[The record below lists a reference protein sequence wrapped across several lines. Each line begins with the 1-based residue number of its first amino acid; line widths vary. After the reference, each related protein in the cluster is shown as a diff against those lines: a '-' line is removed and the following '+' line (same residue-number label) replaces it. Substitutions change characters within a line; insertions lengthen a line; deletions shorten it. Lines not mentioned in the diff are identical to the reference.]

1 MNKLTVI
8 VSGVGFGLIGFAFGV
23 KRGHKL
29 GRDSVKEN
37 AKDFDQADVE
47 ALVRETDDLI
57 SELNEKKSEKDKDE
71 PPKTEKEILE
81 TKDLKEDEYVPYYKP
96 EEVAAME
103 KKWDKA
109 EDFDKISV
117 EFLDEE
123 DEDDDDGAEEAEEE
137 MIRERDA
144 VELYLEE
151 NPEPHLITGDQ
162 YFENEFLF
170 DQESWTYYKH
180 DDIVVDFHNNIITDP
195 YEIIADLSGQLENE
209 EDDSVI
215 YIRNADRNIEIELI
229 LDIEPYA
236 ESYAYKRQKLQEMA
250 AAGRLNGES

>member
-1 MNKLTVI
+1 MKKMTVI
-8 VSGVGFGLIGFAFGV
+8 VSGVGFGLIGFAFGT
-23 KRGHKL
+23 KYGYKL
-29 GRDSVKEN
+29 GQASM
-37 AKDFDQADVE
+37 KDNVE
-47 ALVRETDDLI
+47 DLVRETDELI
-57 SELNEKKSEKDKDE
+57 SELKSDPEETKGE
-71 PPKTEKEILE
+71 TPKTEKEILE
-81 TKDLKEDEYVPYYKP
+81 TTKLKEDEYVPYYKP
-96 EEVAAME
+96 EEVEAMD

-117 EFLDEE
+117 EFLEE
-123 DEDDDDGAEEAEEE
+123 DDEDIDEAEEAEEE

-151 NPEPHLITGDQ
+151 HPEPHMISGEQ
-162 YFENEFLF
+162 FGENEYLF
-170 DQESWTYYKH
+170 AQESWTYFKH

-195 YEIIADLSGQLENE
+195 YEIIADLTKELDGL

-250 AAGRLNGES
+250 AAGRLNRES

>member
-1 MNKLTVI
+1 MKKMTVI
-8 VSGVGFGLIGFAFGV
+8 GSGVGFGLIGFAFGV
-23 KRGHKL
+23 KYGYKL
-29 GRDSVKEN
+29 GQNSTKEN
-37 AKDFDQADVE
+37 IED
-47 ALVRETDDLI
+47 LIRETDDLI
-57 SELNEKKSEKDKDE
+57 SGLKKEEPEEAKDE
-71 PPKTEKEILE
+71 SPKTEKEILE
-81 TKDLKEDEYVPYYKP
+81 TQELQEDKYVPYYKP
-96 EEVAAME
+96 EEVEAME

-117 EFLDEE
+117 EFVEEDEEDEE
-123 DEDDDDGAEEAEEE
+123 DEDEAEEAEAE

-151 NPEPHLITGDQ
+151 NPDPHTITGDQ
-162 YFENEFLF
+162 YFENEYMF

-195 YEIIADLSGQLENE
+195 YEIIADLSKELENA

-215 YIRNADRNIEIELI
+215 YIRNAARSIEIELI
-229 LDIEPYA
+229 LDIVPYA

>member
-1 MNKLTVI
+1 MKKMTVI
-8 VSGVGFGLIGFAFGV
+8 GSGVGFGLIGFAFGV
-23 KRGHKL
+23 KYGYKL
-29 GRDSVKEN
+29 GQNSAKEN
-37 AKDFDQADVE
+37 VE
-47 ALVRETDDLI
+47 DLIRETDNLI
-57 SELNEKKSEKDKDE
+57 SELKKEEPEEAKDE
-71 PPKTEKEILE
+71 SPKTEKEILE
-81 TKDLKEDEYVPYYKP
+81 TKELKEDKYVPYYKP
-96 EEVAAME
+96 DEVAAME
-103 KKWDKA
+103 KTWDKA

-117 EFLDEE
+117 EFVEEDDEE
-123 DEDDDDGAEEAEEE
+123 EDDGAEEAEAE

-144 VELYLEE
+144 VEVYLEE
-151 NPEPHLITGDQ
+151 NPDPHTITGDQ
-162 YFENEFLF
+162 YFENEFMF

-195 YEIIADLSGQLENE
+195 YEIIADLTGELEHA

-215 YIRNADRNIEIELI
+215 YIRNADRSIEIELI